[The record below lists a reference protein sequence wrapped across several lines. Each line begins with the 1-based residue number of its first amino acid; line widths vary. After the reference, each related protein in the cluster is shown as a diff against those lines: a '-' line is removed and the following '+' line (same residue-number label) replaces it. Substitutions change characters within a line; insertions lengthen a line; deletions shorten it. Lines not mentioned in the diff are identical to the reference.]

1 MLRLGYRP
9 EPPAPPPPPP
19 RGAWQRFAE
28 AAAPSLMVGLV
39 LFGNQAFRDDSKEVT
54 SKINALRE
62 ALPAILAKL
71 DDICKRETK
80 NRENDE
86 KYRDVTDEH
95 ITELKEE
102 MARVKQQLKL
112 SPP

>member
-1 MLRLGYRP
+1 MLRLGYRQ

-39 LFGNQAFRDDSKEVT
+39 LFGNQAFRDDNKEAT
-54 SKINALRE
+54 NKINALRE

-71 DDICKRETK
+71 DDICKRETR

-86 KYRDVTDEH
+86 RYRDVTDER
-95 ITELKEE
+95 ITTLKEE

>member
-1 MLRLGYRP
+1 MLRLGYRQ
-9 EPPAPPPPPP
+9 EPPAPPPQPP

-39 LFGNQAFRDDSKEVT
+39 LFGNQAFRDDSKEAT
-54 SKINALRE
+54 NKINALRE

-71 DDICKRETK
+71 DDICKRETR

-86 KYRDVTDEH
+86 RYRDVTDER

>member
-1 MLRLGYRP
+1 MLRLGCKP
-9 EPPAPPPPPP
+9 EPAPPPAPPP
-19 RGAWQRFAE
+19 RGAWQRFFESAG
-28 AAAPSLMVGLV
+28 PSLMVGLV
-39 LFGNQAFRDDSKEVT
+39 LFGSQVFRDDSKETVE
-54 SKINALRE
+54 KINALRE
-62 ALPAILAKL
+62 ALPVILAKL

-80 NRENDE
+80 NREKYE
-86 KYRDVTDEH
+86 RYRDVTDER

>member
-1 MLRLGYRP
+1 MLRLGYRQ
-9 EPPAPPPPPP
+9 EPPAPPPQPP
-19 RGAWQRFAE
+19 RGGWQRFAE

-54 SKINALRE
+54 NKINALRE

-71 DDICKRETK
+71 DEICKRESK

-86 KYRDVTDEH
+86 KYRDVTDER
-95 ITELKEE
+95 ITGLKEE